1 MSLFAESI
9 VIAEERIDFQNDS
22 FGSDLEV
29 LVSQLMADVA
39 SGEAKGNLD
48 KYPVIAKM
56 ETLILRRLG
65 LKVNLITNKY
75 LAAVFPFYSNKN
87 HIFLD
92 AMIRGQ
98 LSLPD
103 QNKAIKNFES
113 NEGSVNLK
121 SAKVSGIFSE
131 YEHPVFVN
139 FRQLIEMKFENY
151 EITAIILHELGHAFS
166 ACYYSDRTDRTNQV
180 LANVHR
186 VITGTRT
193 DKDLEYV
200 YREISKLTENVKKEE
215 IDTIMNGT
223 RVVAGAT
230 WFKLMIRVVRSQMSD
245 DKYNDSSFEE
255 MADSFAGRFGYG
267 KALALSLDRL
277 HGEDYNKNH
286 SSLALCYVMDFA
298 CIAGMVGMVLGGIAM
313 GAFMPFIF
321 GVYMSLSYVALSGE
335 DAIDYTYDDLK
346 NRHKRIRNNI
356 VEQLKDSDL
365 DPKLVKTILENVYAV
380 DAAIETTYQYRNL
393 GTKIN
398 NLIFKNSRASF
409 NSIDSQQL
417 MEALSA
423 NDLFVKS
430 AEFKTL

>member
-9 VIAEERIDFQNDS
+9 VIATERIDFQNDT
-22 FGSDLEV
+22 FGQDLEI
-29 LVSQLMADVA
+29 LVSQLYADIT

-48 KYPVIAKM
+48 KYSIVAKM
-56 ETLILRRLG
+56 EALVFKRLG
-65 LKVNLITNKY
+65 LKINLITNKY

-92 AMIRGQ
+92 EMLRGH

-103 QNKAIKNFES
+103 QNKAIKNFET
-113 NEGSVNLK
+113 NEGTVNLK
-121 SAKVSGIFSE
+121 AAKVSGIFSE
-131 YEHPVFVN
+131 YEHPVFIN
-139 FRQLIEMKFENY
+139 FRKLIEMKFESY
-151 EITAIILHELGHAFS
+151 EVVAIILHELGHAFS
-166 ACYYSDRTDRTNQV
+166 ACYYADRTDRTNQV

-200 YREISKLTENVKKEE
+200 YREVSKISDNVKKEE
-215 IDTIMNGT
+215 IDTILNGT

-255 MADSFAGRFGYG
+255 LADSFAGRFGYG
-267 KALALSLDRL
+267 KALATSLDRL

-286 SSLALCYVMDFA
+286 ASLALCYVMDFA
-298 CIAGMVGMVLGGIAM
+298 CIAAMVVLVMTGITASV
-313 GAFMPFIF
+313 AAPLIF
-321 GVYMSLSYVALSGE
+321 GVYMALSYITASGE

-356 VEQLKDSDL
+356 VEQLKDADL
-365 DPKLVKTILENVYAV
+365 DPKLVKTILDNVYAL
-380 DAAIETTYQYRNL
+380 DATIENTYQYRNL

-398 NLIFKNSRASF
+398 NLVFKNSRASF
-409 NSIDSQQL
+409 NSIDSQQI